1 MTHGL
6 RSIHDAILVGA
17 GTVRQDNPRLASLS
31 EGGLCFYHT
40 WYHNIWVG
48 ESGKC
53 YFKRYEEEFVLLR
66 GVCAGSN
73 VALPH
78 RPMPIFP
85 NERRLSQ
92 SFNVVAQTRCPTPQ
106 TLSAG
111 LCFGSCPASRDVAV
125 SRPVLPPLNNV
136 LCIPNR
142 FFSIIFAKLQA
153 QRPTLATGKP
163 VCCPSRGCRRRQQR

>member
-1 MTHGL
+1 MVCGPSTTPFLWARGRCDKITPGWHRFRKAVCAFTIHGTT
-6 RSIHDAILVGA
+6 I
-17 GTVRQDNPRLASLS
+17 
-31 EGGLCFYHT
+31 Y
-40 WYHNIWVG
+40 WVG